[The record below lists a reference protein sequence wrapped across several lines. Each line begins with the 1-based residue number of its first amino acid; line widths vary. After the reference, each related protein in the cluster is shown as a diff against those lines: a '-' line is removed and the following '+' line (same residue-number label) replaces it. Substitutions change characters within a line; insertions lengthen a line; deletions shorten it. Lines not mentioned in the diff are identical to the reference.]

1 MNQSKFSLAD
11 LLTLLAAIAFG
22 FVCFLGT
29 NFYTLG
35 NSAQSI
41 ILAII
46 IIVLLSGTAL
56 SAKILKCTNS
66 NFKPC
71 YTWERILLLLFTG
84 LILFFAYSPFPH
96 YFVVSGQKAEIQGK
110 LSANI
115 IQAENM
121 FENYE
126 NYAENRENLYKSK
139 LRSVVASKNIN
150 PTEYTEYGFANNG
163 ISDDKQIENKMF
175 TVHADLFPTN
185 YSDPNNKN
193 GIKEVAKTWLSDSKN
208 KIAGWKPI
216 GIVGVVNEVEQNSNE
231 WLNKLIGFSV
241 IREKGEQAA
250 DFEYPLSFDNVK
262 KHFSTLGKPLPLSI
276 GLAVVAYLLMML
288 SYLISKRSTKTT
300 VGTVKGKGE
309 FDIEY

>member
-41 ILAII
+41 ILAVII
-46 IIVLLSGTAL
+46 TVLLSGTAL
-56 SAKILKCTNS
+56 SAKILKRTS
-66 NFKPC
+66 GNFKTC
-71 YTWERILLLLFTG
+71 FVWERILLFLFTG
-84 LILFFAYSPFPH
+84 LIIFFAYSPFPH

-110 LSANI
+110 LSSNI
-115 IQAENM
+115 TQAENM
-121 FENYE
+121 FANYE
-126 NYAENRENLYKSK
+126 HYAENRESLYKSK
-139 LRSVVASKNIN
+139 LRSVAASKNIN
-150 PTEYTEYGFANNG
+150 PSEYTEYGFANNG

-193 GIKEVAKTWLSDSKN
+193 GIKEVAITWLSDAKN

-231 WLNKLIGFSV
+231 WLNKLVELSV
-241 IREKGEQAA
+241 VREKGEQAE

-262 KHFSTLGKPLPLSI
+262 NHFSTLGKPMPLSF

>member
-22 FVCFLGT
+22 FECFLGT

-41 ILAII
+41 ILAVII
-46 IIVLLSGTAL
+46 TVVLSGTAL
-56 SAKILKCTNS
+56 SAKLLKRTS
-66 NFKPC
+66 GNFKTC
-71 YTWERILLLLFTG
+71 FVWERILLFLFTG
-84 LILFFAYSPFPH
+84 LLLFFAYSPFPH
-96 YFVVSGQKAEIQGK
+96 YFVVSRQKAEIQDK
-110 LSANI
+110 LSLNI
-115 IQAENM
+115 TQAENM
-121 FENYE
+121 FSNYE
-126 NYAENRENLYKSK
+126 HYAETRENLYKSK

-150 PTEYTEYGFANNG
+150 PSEYTEYGFANNG
-163 ISDDKQIENKMF
+163 ISDDKQIDNKIF

-193 GIKEVAKTWLSDSKN
+193 GIKEVAITWLSDAKN

-231 WLNKLIGFSV
+231 WLNKLVELSAV
-241 IREKGEQAA
+241 REKGEQAE
-250 DFEYPLSFDNVK
+250 DFEYPLSFENVK
-262 KHFSTLGKPLPLSI
+262 NYFSTLGRPMPLSI
-276 GLAVVAYLLMML
+276 GLAVVAYLLMLL
-288 SYLISKRSTKTT
+288 SYLISKRSTKTI